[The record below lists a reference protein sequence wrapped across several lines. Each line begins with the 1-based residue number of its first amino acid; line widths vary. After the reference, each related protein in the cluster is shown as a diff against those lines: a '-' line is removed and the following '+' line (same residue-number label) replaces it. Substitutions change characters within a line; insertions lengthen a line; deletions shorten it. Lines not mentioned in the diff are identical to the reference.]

1 MSLDDMAQ
9 KLWALMLETD
19 LFDGLPLS
27 QSCT

>member
-9 KLWALMLETD
+9 KLWALMLEKD
-19 LFDGLPLS
+19 LLEGLPLS